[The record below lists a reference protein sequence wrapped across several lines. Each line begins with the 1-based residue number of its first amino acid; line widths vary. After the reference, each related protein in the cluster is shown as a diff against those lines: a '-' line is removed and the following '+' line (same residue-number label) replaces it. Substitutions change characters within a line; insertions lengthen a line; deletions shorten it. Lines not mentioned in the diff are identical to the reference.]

1 MFQTWLRY
9 AHAGRDRF
17 DTGSRTD
24 RWEEAPLSALAS
36 DATGTQF
43 HPRCADAAWQFARE
57 RLLFGDRAVERAG
70 CLARLRMSRREG
82 STRTRNK
89 RSRRLRP

>member
-43 HPRCADAAWQFARE
+43 HPRTLRCSRPAGPAAPNPPPKK
-57 RLLFGDRAVERAG
+57 
-70 CLARLRMSRREG
+70 LARSE
-82 STRTRNK
+82 
-89 RSRRLRP
+89 